1 MNTKIFKL
9 IVEKLQKSFNLP
21 KYRDIKFDEDTVLLQ
36 LPWTPARF
44 RKFQEEVN
52 QQLELESL
60 FEGSVADIV
69 NDLDR
74 RYMYRFFSEIWKP
87 RTDVYSYTGWSIVDE
102 INQSNPK
109 AVLDVGCGYNQFKDR
124 IKNLVGIDP
133 CNHDADY
140 MVDVLDYK
148 VAKESYDAIIAFGS
162 INFNSKQDIE
172 QRFAHCV
179 KLLSTNGKMFFRV
192 NPGISHK
199 NGPWV
204 DIFPWSF
211 EIVNEFAD
219 RYNLLIETFKKDNND
234 RLYFVYVKK

>member
-1 MNTKIFKL
+1 MNNKIFNL
-9 IVEKLQKSFNLP
+9 ILEKLKKSFNLP
-21 KYRDIKFDEDTVLLQ
+21 KYNNIQFSDSTVVLD

-44 RKFQEEVN
+44 KKFQIEINE
-52 QQLELESL
+52 QLNLEST
-60 FEGSVADIV
+60 FEGTVYDIV
-69 NDLDR
+69 SDLDR

-87 RTDVYSYTGWSIVDE
+87 NTDIYTYTGWGIVE
-102 INQSNPK
+102 EVNKLNPK
-109 AVLDVGCGYNQFKDR
+109 AVLDVGCGYNQFKGR
-124 IKNLVGIDP
+124 VLNLVGIDP

-140 MVDVLDYK
+140 MVDILDYK
-148 VAKESYDAIIAFGS
+148 VSEESYDAIIAFGS
-162 INFNSKQDIE
+162 VNFNSKQDIE

-179 KLLSTNGKMFFRV
+179 NLLTKNGKMFFRV

-211 EIVNEFAD
+211 EVVNEFAE
-219 RYNLLIETFKKDNND
+219 RYNLTIETFKKDNND

>member
-9 IVEKLQKSFNLP
+9 IVEKLEKAFSLP
-21 KYRDIKFDEDTVLLQ
+21 KYKDIEFHEHTVVLE

-44 RKFQEEVN
+44 RKFQEEIK
-52 QQLELESL
+52 QQLELESP
-60 FEGSVADIV
+60 FEGSIVDIV

-102 INQSNPK
+102 VNQLNPK

-124 IKNLVGIDP
+124 IQNLVGIDP

-140 MVDVLDYK
+140 MVDILDYK
-148 VAKESYDAIIAFGS
+148 VSEGSYDAIIAFGS
-162 INFNSKQDIE
+162 VNFNSKQDIE
-172 QRFAHCV
+172 ERFAHCV
-179 KLLSTNGKMFFRV
+179 KLLAKHGKMFFRV

-211 EIVNEFAD
+211 EIVNEFAE
-219 RYNLLIETFKKDNND
+219 RYNLSIETFKKDSND
-234 RLYFVYVKK
+234 RLYFVYIKK